1 MKALYSKAW
10 TVEQGDLGI
19 VVSKQREAMKR
30 RELIVYSDYTFL
42 TVIEFG
48 GSRL

>member
-1 MKALYSKAW
+1 MF
-10 TVEQGDLGI
+10 
-19 VVSKQREAMKR
+19 KQREAVKR
-30 RELIVYSDYTFL
+30 RVLVIYSDDPFL